1 MSWWNPTTWAQ
12 KQSSEITLD
21 QLIADLAQLQN
32 TAAGVMV
39 NPDTALKAPTVFAIV
54 NVMSRAIASLP
65 FRIEQDQTKDRKR
78 SVVALTDHPIHSLL
92 SRRPN
97 SWQTS
102 YEYWSLVMVRL
113 LLYGEFYAWKR
124 HTRDGRVFD
133 LVPLLPSNVTTV
145 QSRNSG
151 IVFNVVTPSG
161 DHRTLT
167 QRQIHRVVALSTDG
181 IRGTSPIQKCANTI
195 ALEIAAEEF
204 GSKLF
209 GSGAMP
215 TGIIERPGHFKDEE
229 ALERFKTMWN
239 AAFQKKRGTAVLEEG
254 WKFNPVQMS
263 NEESQFLETRKHQ
276 RTVIA
281 GAYGIPPHKVGD
293 LERATFSNIE
303 EMALDFVMS
312 AMRPYLT
319 CIEAAI
325 ARDFLTDEEQ
335 DDKIRPRF
343 MTNDMLRGDIK
354 TRTDALKIQRE
365 NGIIS
370 ANEWR
375 AIEGMDAREDGGGDD
390 YITPL
395 NFRVEDGDGD
405 DDDIGK
411 VTVVAMRRIK

>member
-1 MSWWNPTTWAQ
+1 MSWYNPRTWAQ
-12 KQSSEITLD
+12 KQSSEVTLD
-21 QLIADLAQLQN
+21 QLIAELAQLQN
-32 TAAGVMV
+32 TAAGVLV
-39 NPDTALKAPTVFAIV
+39 NPDSALKAPTVFAIA

-65 FRIEQDQTKDRKR
+65 FRIEQNQSEDRKR
-78 SVVALTDHPIHSLL
+78 RVVALPEHPVHNLL

-97 SWQTS
+97 NWQTS

-133 LVPLLPSNVTTV
+133 LVPLVPSNVTPKQT
-145 QSRNSG
+145 RNG
-151 IVFNVVTPSG
+151 ALAFAVVTPSG
-161 DHRTLT
+161 DSMTLT
-167 QRQIHRVVALSTDG
+167 KRQIHRVISLSTDG
-181 IRGTSPIQKCANTI
+181 MRGTSPVQKCANTI

-204 GSKLF
+204 GSKVF

-229 ALERFKTMWN
+229 SLDRFKKMWN

-263 NEESQFLETRKHQ
+263 NEESQFLETRTYQ

-303 EMALDFVMS
+303 EQSLDFVMG

-319 CIEAAI
+319 SIEAAVS
-325 ARDFLTDEEQ
+325 RDFLTEEEQ
-335 DDKIRPRF
+335 DDLIRPRF

-354 TRTDALKIQRE
+354 TRNDALKIQRE
-365 NGIIS
+365 NGVLS

-375 AIEGMDAREDGGGDD
+375 AIEGMDAREDDGGDD

-395 NFRVEDGDGD
+395 NFRVEDADGD
-405 DDDIGK
+405 DDDTGK